1 MNNSVNIF
9 CYGSLMYP
17 EVWHL
22 VVEDRYKQEQ
32 ARVFGYG
39 RRKIKNEEYPGLIT
53 TKQEDIVQGVVYF
66 DVSNYDLKRLDIFE
80 GNQYIR
86 IKVNCLLNDDFFI
99 DAHTYMINPQ
109 QQSIVENEN
118 WNKEEFE
125 QHGLE
130 KFLNKYQGFSA
141 F

>member
-17 EVWHL
+17 KVWDL
-22 VVEDRYKQEQ
+22 VVEGKYQQQQ
-32 ARVFGYG
+32 ARIFGYG
-39 RRKIKNEEYPGLIT
+39 RKKIKNEEYPGLIS
-53 TKQEDIVQGVVYF
+53 TKQEDFVEGIVYF
-66 DVSNYDLKRLDIFE
+66 NVSFQDLKRLDLFE

-86 IKVNCLLNDDFFI
+86 IRVNCLLADTFLVETQ
-99 DAHTYMINPQ
+99 TYMINPH
-109 QQSIVENEN
+109 QQSIVENED
-118 WNKEEFE
+118 WNQEKFA
-125 QHGLE
+125 QWGLE